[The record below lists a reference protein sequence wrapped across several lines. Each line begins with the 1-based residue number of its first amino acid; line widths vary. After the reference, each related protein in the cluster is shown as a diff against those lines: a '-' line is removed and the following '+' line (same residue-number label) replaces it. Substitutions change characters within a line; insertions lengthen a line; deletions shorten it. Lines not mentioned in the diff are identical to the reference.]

1 MQQRK
6 WTWATVPI
14 IILCLAWSWAPN
26 GKVNW
31 IDIQEADSLY
41 VNAPRPVLIDV
52 YTDWCGWCKIMD
64 KSTYKDKR
72 VADYINAH
80 YYAIKFNAEFKKP
93 VKFNNTIYKYDPEN
107 KVHELAVYL
116 THGQLEFPNTIF
128 LSSVSAIPA
137 PIAGYMKPSEIEA
150 PLKYFGEKKE
160 KVQTLSAFEYSMQRA
175 W

>member
-1 MQQRK
+1 
-6 WTWATVPI
+6 
-14 IILCLAWSWAPN
+14 
-26 GKVNW
+26 
-31 IDIQEADSLY
+31 
-41 VNAPRPVLIDV
+41 
-52 YTDWCGWCKIMD
+52 
-64 KSTYKDKR
+64 
-72 VADYINAH
+72 
-80 YYAIKFNAEFKKP
+80 
-93 VKFNNTIYKYDPEN
+93 
-107 KVHELAVYL
+107 VHELAVYL